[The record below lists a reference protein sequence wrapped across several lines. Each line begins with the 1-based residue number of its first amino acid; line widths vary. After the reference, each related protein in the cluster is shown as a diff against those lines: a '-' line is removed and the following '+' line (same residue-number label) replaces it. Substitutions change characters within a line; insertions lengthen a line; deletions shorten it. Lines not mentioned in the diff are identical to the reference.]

1 MVETA
6 CRYDKPVR
14 IGVNGGSIDKELLAR
29 MMDTNRALANPK
41 TPQEVLLDAMVE
53 SAVQSAEAAEKIGLP
68 ADHIVLS
75 AKVSDVTEL
84 ITVYRALS
92 KRGNWALHLGLT
104 EAGIGTKGVV
114 ASTAALAVLL
124 AEGIG
129 DTIRIS
135 ITPEPGKAREQEVIV
150 AQQLLQSMGMRHF
163 APQVTSCPGCGRTSS
178 TLFQQLAQET
188 EDFLRSRMPEWRKT
202 RPGCEMMK
210 VAVMGCIVNGPGESQ
225 EADIGISLPGRG
237 ESPVAQ
243 VFVDGAKVAGLKG
256 DAMAGEFKQMIEDY
270 VEKRWS
276 GKKN

>member
-1 MVETA
+1 M
-6 CRYDKPVR
+6 
-14 IGVNGGSIDKELLAR
+14 
-29 MMDTNRALANPK
+29 
-41 TPQEVLLDAMVE
+41 
-53 SAVQSAEAAEKIGLP
+53 
-68 ADHIVLS
+68 LS

-188 EDFLRSRMPEWRKT
+188 EDF
-202 RPGCEMMK
+202 
-210 VAVMGCIVNGPGESQ
+210 
-225 EADIGISLPGRG
+225 
-237 ESPVAQ
+237 
-243 VFVDGAKVAGLKG
+243 
-256 DAMAGEFKQMIEDY
+256 
-270 VEKRWS
+270 
-276 GKKN
+276 

>member
-1 MVETA
+1 MSVYKERRATHAVSVRNADNVVVIGGGYPVVVQSMTNTATEDIERHGVPDGCGLPQPALNSCVSRSIPRQPPRPWPRSASGSMPAAALCPLVGDFHYNGHKLLTEVPECAKALSKYRINPGNVGKGENHGNNFAVMVETA

-29 MMDTNRALANPK
+29 MMDANRALANPK

-114 ASTAALAVLL
+114 ASTAALA
-124 AEGIG
+124 G
-129 DTIRIS
+129 
-135 ITPEPGKAREQEVIV
+135 
-150 AQQLLQSMGMRHF
+150 F
-163 APQVTSCPGCGRTSS
+163 ACRR
-178 TLFQQLAQET
+178 
-188 EDFLRSRMPEWRKT
+188 DR
-202 RPGCEMMK
+202 
-210 VAVMGCIVNGPGESQ
+210 
-225 EADIGISLPGRG
+225 
-237 ESPVAQ
+237 
-243 VFVDGAKVAGLKG
+243 
-256 DAMAGEFKQMIEDY
+256 
-270 VEKRWS
+270 
-276 GKKN
+276 